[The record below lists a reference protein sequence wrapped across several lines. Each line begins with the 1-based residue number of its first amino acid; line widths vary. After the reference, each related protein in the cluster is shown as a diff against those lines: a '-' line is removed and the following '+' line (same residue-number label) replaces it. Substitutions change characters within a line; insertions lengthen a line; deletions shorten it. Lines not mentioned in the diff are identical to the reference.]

1 MLKIKATA
9 TGDARKRLERL
20 LAGLGAKR
28 GAMMGKI
35 AKRLEVDLREKF
47 LSNGGRTFWQDAS
60 NSIYKAHTEDSA
72 SVVVKKV
79 GVALQYFGG
88 TVRPKNGRNLAIPL
102 RPEFYGRNPREMT
115 AKKLFVFGQ
124 RKAAGSGRLRLHG
137 FGREARKS
145 VCHVRQ
151 QGIAHRRGV
160 VQDVRRRAGREQA
173 FHRND
178 SLRIRVRRGRGRVG
192 LKRSRMVGSCN

>member
-1 MLKIKATA
+1 MFKIKAKA
-9 TGDARKRLERL
+9 TGDAQKRLERL
-20 LAGLGAKR
+20 LTGLGAKR

-47 LSNGGRTFWQDAS
+47 VSNGGRTFWQDAS

-115 AKKLFVFGQ
+115 AKRLFVFGQ
-124 RKAAGSGRLRLHG
+124 RKAAGKRFLAYQDGVAVRVAYLLTPKAVIKPHPEKFPTDAEIYDGANEVINLYVNKCYGLH
-137 FGREARKS
+137 
-145 VCHVRQ
+145 
-151 QGIAHRRGV
+151 I
-160 VQDVRRRAGREQA
+160 
-173 FHRND
+173 
-178 SLRIRVRRGRGRVG
+178 
-192 LKRSRMVGSCN
+192 